1 MASKPA
7 LMTAD
12 ELLALGDIGRSEL
25 IRGELVRM
33 SPSGFEHATVAAEIC
48 AILRDY
54 VRKQRLGL
62 VTTAEGGF
70 RIARD
75 PDTVRAPDVG
85 FVATARLPAVPR
97 RGFFEG
103 APDLAVEVISPD
115 DRWSEVV
122 AKANAWLEAGAAAV
136 WILDPPNRTVTVYQ
150 PQAAS
155 KVLRDDEVLDGDA
168 VVPGFAVPV
177 RDLFPG

>member
-1 MASKPA
+1 MVSKPA

-48 AILRDY
+48 ALLRDY
-54 VRKQRLGL
+54 VRKEKLGL

-70 RIARD
+70 RIAQD

-85 FVATARLPAVPR
+85 FVTAVRLPSAPR

-122 AKANAWLEAGAAAV
+122 AKANAWLTSGCRMV
-136 WILDPPNRTVTVYQ
+136 WVVDPPNRTVTVYE
-150 PQAAS
+150 PELPVT
-155 KVLRDDEVLDGDA
+155 VLREDEKLDGGT
-168 VVPGFAVPV
+168 VVPGFAASV